1 MDIHTGNRGPGRC
14 TVEYRERPAREHVVT
29 SSTTRTAGRSQRRLC
44 AHSKC
49 GIARALCELAVHMP
63 SPAPTHAPRPPT
75 ARPTLCWWF
84 RYMLA
89 LPVALH
95 SFDPLQANTSP
106 RSDRASASLFSPF
119 FFARFLLG
127 ALCQE
132 ESGAGGSRWLSL
144 VIGCQRLCTFHFGMR
159 VSIGIQPRPPSV
171 SLAVGAQ
178 RTVARDAPCARLATA
193 APFRG
198 YMVLLGAPAPNTTGA
213 PAPNTTG
220 APAPNGTGP
229 YGGADSRRQ
238 RGPYT
243 WAGERGCDRDRS
255 GILWMRGARSIHR
268 YSG

>member
-1 MDIHTGNRGPGRC
+1 MASVHPGAHTAIAASPVPSVSWRFTC
-14 TVEYRERPAREHVVT
+14 L
-29 SSTTRTAGRSQRRLC
+29 RRHL
-44 AHSKC
+44 HTP
-49 GIARALCELAVHMP
+49 RV
-63 SPAPTHAPRPPT
+63 PRPHDPHCAGGSGT
-75 ARPTLCWWF
+75 C
-84 RYMLA
+84 LA
-89 LPVALH
+89 LPVALL

-106 RSDRASASLFSPF
+106 RSDRASASFFSPF

-144 VIGCQRLCTFHFGMR
+144 VFGCQRLCAFHFGRR

-198 YMVLLGAPAPNTTGA
+198 YMVLLGAPAPYSTGAPAPNSTGAPAPNTTGA